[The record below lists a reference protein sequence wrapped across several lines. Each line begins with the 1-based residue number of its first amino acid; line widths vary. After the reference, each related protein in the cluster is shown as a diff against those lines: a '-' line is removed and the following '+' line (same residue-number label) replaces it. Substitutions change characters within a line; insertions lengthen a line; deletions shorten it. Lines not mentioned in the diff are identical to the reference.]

1 MNTVTTKNVLSSFIN
16 ECIKNK
22 NTDADKLKIII
33 AELKKNKMLSEAY
46 FAIDNLQYGIS
57 KDNLREYVINH
68 INILKKNKKAL
79 KPIDNIKV
87 QYATKI
93 DEDIEFLLKNKRTAK
108 NYDLWESKVFRIV
121 DHIKENTDMVS
132 KNFDKEKLLES
143 LKQLP
148 ENHKIIIEQLTSTE
162 DKKGFYENFKE
173 KCLDNINLLLKEE
186 KDNTNKLLLYE
197 VKDKVNS
204 FTYSNKKYVED
215 IVKINRINEMLD

>member
-1 MNTVTTKNVLSSFIN
+1 MGVKS
-16 ECIKNK
+16 
-22 NTDADKLKIII
+22 
-33 AELKKNKMLSEAY
+33 
-46 FAIDNLQYGIS
+46 
-57 KDNLREYVINH
+57 
-68 INILKKNKKAL
+68 
-79 KPIDNIKV
+79 
-87 QYATKI
+87 
-93 DEDIEFLLKNKRTAK
+93 
-108 NYDLWESKVFRIV
+108 FRIV